1 MKIKRDDNEGRGKAL
16 SMICIIRTNDPVTL
30 SFAQAVLKDSQ
41 IEHFVLDQHMS
52 LMEGS
57 VGAIPRRLMVIDE
70 DEFAARRA
78 LTLAG
83 LEDELVKPS

>member
-1 MKIKRDDNEGRGKAL
+1 
-16 SMICIIRTNDPVTL
+16 MICIIRTNDPVTI

-41 IEHFVLDQHMS
+41 IESFVMDQHMS

-57 VGAIPRRLMVIDE
+57 VGAIPRRLMVIDA

>member
-1 MKIKRDDNEGRGKAL
+1 MK
-16 SMICIIRTNDPVTL
+16 CIIRTNNPVTL
-30 SFAQAVLKDSQ
+30 NFAEVVLKDSE
-41 IEHFVLDQHMS
+41 IECFIMDQHMS

-57 VGAIPRRLMVIDE
+57 VGAIPRRLMVIDD

-83 LEDELVKPS
+83 LEDELVSPA

>member
-1 MKIKRDDNEGRGKAL
+1 
-16 SMICIIRTNDPVTL
+16 MICIIRTNNPVTL

-41 IEHFVLDQHMS
+41 IEYFIMDQHMS

-83 LEDELVKPS
+83 LENELVKPS

>member
-1 MKIKRDDNEGRGKAL
+1 M
-16 SMICIIRTNDPVTL
+16 TL

-41 IEHFVLDQHMS
+41 IEYFIMDQHMS

-83 LEDELVKPS
+83 LENELVKPS

>member
-1 MKIKRDDNEGRGKAL
+1 MK
-16 SMICIIRTNDPVTL
+16 CIVRTNDLATL
-30 SFAQAVLKDSQ
+30 SFVQAILKDSQ
-41 IEHFVLDQHMS
+41 IEFFVMDQHMS

-78 LTLAG
+78 LKLAG
-83 LEDELVKPS
+83 LEEELVNPL

>member
-1 MKIKRDDNEGRGKAL
+1 MK
-16 SMICIIRTNDPVTL
+16 CIIRTNDFVTL

-41 IEHFVLDQHMS
+41 IEYFIMDQHMS

-83 LEDELVKPS
+83 LENELVKPS

>member
-1 MKIKRDDNEGRGKAL
+1 MKAV
-16 SMICIIRTNDPVTL
+16 IRSNNPATL
-30 SFAQAVLKDSQ
+30 NFATAVLKERR
-41 IEHFVLDQHMS
+41 IEFFIMDQHMS

-57 VGAIPRRLMVIDE
+57 IGAILQRLMVLDE

-83 LEDELVKPS
+83 LEDELVSE

>member
-1 MKIKRDDNEGRGKAL
+1 
-16 SMICIIRTNDPVTL
+16 
-30 SFAQAVLKDSQ
+30 
-41 IEHFVLDQHMS
+41 MS

>member
-1 MKIKRDDNEGRGKAL
+1 
-16 SMICIIRTNDPVTL
+16 MICIIRTNDPVTI

-41 IEHFVLDQHMS
+41 IECFVMDQHMS

-78 LTLAG
+78 LNLAG
-83 LEDELVKPS
+83 LQDELVKPS

>member
-1 MKIKRDDNEGRGKAL
+1 MK
-16 SMICIIRTNDPVTL
+16 CIIRTNDLVTL

-41 IEHFVLDQHMS
+41 IEYFIMDQHMS

-70 DEFAARRA
+70 DEFAARRT

-83 LEDELVKPS
+83 LENELVKPS

>member
-1 MKIKRDDNEGRGKAL
+1 
-16 SMICIIRTNDPVTL
+16 MICIIRTNDPVTL
-30 SFAQAVLKDSQ
+30 SFAQAILKDSH
-41 IEHFVLDQHMS
+41 IECFIMDQHMS

-70 DEFAARRA
+70 DVDAARRA

-83 LEDELVKPS
+83 LEDELVLPL